1 MHGSRNDWLRWSWSQ
16 GAVSALGRVLQDS
29 QAVVGASD
37 MQRSFIVSLSISTS
51 QEIKLQDV
59 LIVIAV
65 NLYIVLGRADSFSG
79 LLIND

>member
-1 MHGSRNDWLRWSWSQ
+1 M
-16 GAVSALGRVLQDS
+16 SALGRVLQDS
-29 QAVVGASD
+29 RAVVGASD
-37 MQRSFIVSLSISTS
+37 VQRSFIVSLSISTS